1 MRTPGLLFTASLIA
15 PPAAA
20 QPAAAQPAPPVV
32 IVPDLAAD
40 PRVLGDV
47 RKYFIFHQQG
57 TSLDQ
62 ARADFGY
69 CSRYTMLAGGVVFPA
84 FIPLDNRPGS
94 ANPVTYDFGGQYGL
108 TGAIIGAMIAGPLE
122 RGKKQMAMMR
132 CMLPRGY
139 ARYRISEELWKEING
154 KDRLAAIEVQAR
166 LATGPV
172 PPTPRV
178 LP

>member
-1 MRTPGLLFTASLIA
+1 MRIREFLGLGFLVATPAL
-15 PPAAA
+15 
-20 QPAAAQPAPPVV
+20 AQPAPTEPPIVT
-32 IVPDLAAD
+32 VPDLAAD
-40 PRVLGDV
+40 QRELGDI
-47 RKYFIFHQQG
+47 RKYFIFHQPE

-69 CSRYTMLAGGVVFPA
+69 CLRYTVLGGGLLFPA
-84 FIPLDNRPGS
+84 FVPLDKRPGS

-108 TGAIIGAMIAGPLE
+108 TGAIIGALIAGPLE
-122 RGKKQMAMMR
+122 RGKKQIAMMR

-154 KDRLAAIEVQAR
+154 KDRSIAIEIQAR

>member
-1 MRTPGLLFTASLIA
+1 MRKLCIVLIWSLLAAPALAQTA
-15 PPAAA
+15 PP
-20 QPAAAQPAPPVV
+20 PAPPVV
-32 IVPDLAAD
+32 TIPDIAAD
-40 PRVLGDV
+40 QNALGDV

-69 CSRYTMLAGGVVFPA
+69 CLRYTMLGAGVVFPA
-84 FIPLDNRPGS
+84 FFPLDSKPGS
-94 ANPVTYDFGGQYGL
+94 AKAVTYDFNGQYGL
-108 TGAIIGAMIAGPLE
+108 TGAIIGAIIAGPLE

-139 ARYRISEELWKEING
+139 ARYRVSEEYWKGING
-154 KDRLAAIEVQAR
+154 KDRSVAIEIQAR

>member
-1 MRTPGLLFTASLIA
+1 MRKICAMLIA
-15 PPAAA
+15 FVIADPAVA
-20 QPAAAQPAPPVV
+20 QPAVSTAPPVV
-32 IVPDLAAD
+32 TVPDLASDRRA
-40 PRVLGDV
+40 LGDE

-62 ARADFGY
+62 ARTDFEY
-69 CSRYTMLAGGVVFPA
+69 CSRFTVLGAGLVFPD
-84 FIPLDNRPGS
+84 FIPLDSKPVP
-94 ANPVTYDFGGQYGL
+94 ANPVNYDFGGQYGL
-108 TGAIIGAMIAGPLE
+108 TGVIIGAMIAGPLE

-154 KDRLAAIEVQAR
+154 KDRLAAIEVQAH

-172 PPTPRV
+172 PTTPRV
-178 LP
+178 MP

>member
-1 MRTPGLLFTASLIA
+1 MGAAFAILVQLAGQPLAATPSAL
-15 PPAAA
+15 
-20 QPAAAQPAPPVV
+20 
-32 IVPDLAAD
+32 VPDIGAD
-40 PRVLGDV
+40 QRPLGDE
-47 RKYFIFHQQG
+47 RKYFVFHQQG
-57 TSLDQ
+57 ISLDR
-62 ARADFGY
+62 ARADLGY
-69 CSRYTMLAGGVVFPA
+69 CFRYTVLGGGVVFPA
-84 FIPLDNRPGS
+84 FVPLDASAGV

-108 TGAIIGAMIAGPLE
+108 TGAIIGAIIAGPLE

-154 KDRLAAIEVQAR
+154 KDRAASIEIQAR

-172 PPTPRV
+172 PSTPRV

>member
-1 MRTPGLLFTASLIA
+1 MGVAFAILAQLAVATGSL
-15 PPAAA
+15 PPS
-20 QPAAAQPAPPVV
+20 PPTVT
-32 IVPDLAAD
+32 VPDIAAD
-40 PRVLGDV
+40 KRPLGDE
-47 RKYFIFHQQG
+47 RKYFVFYQQG
-57 TSLDQ
+57 TTLDQ
-62 ARADFGY
+62 ARIDFDTCFRHAVLG
-69 CSRYTMLAGGVVFPA
+69 AGVVFPA
-84 FIPLDNRPGS
+84 FIPLDSRTVS
-94 ANPVTYDFGGQYGL
+94 ANPASYDFNGQYGL

-154 KDRLAAIEVQAR
+154 KDRAVAIEVQAR

>member
-1 MRTPGLLFTASLIA
+1 MRKLCIALIGSLLAAPAVAQTA
-15 PPAAA
+15 PP
-20 QPAAAQPAPPVV
+20 PAPPVV
-32 IVPDLAAD
+32 TVPDIASGQNA
-40 PRVLGDV
+40 LGDV

-62 ARADFGY
+62 ARTDFEY
-69 CSRYTMLAGGVVFPA
+69 CSRFTVLGAGLVFPD
-84 FIPLDNRPGS
+84 FIPLDSRPVP
-94 ANPVTYDFGGQYGL
+94 ANPVNYDFGGQYGL
-108 TGAIIGAMIAGPLE
+108 TGVIIGAMIAGPLE

-154 KDRLAAIEVQAR
+154 KDRLAEIEVQAR

-172 PPTPRV
+172 PTTPRV